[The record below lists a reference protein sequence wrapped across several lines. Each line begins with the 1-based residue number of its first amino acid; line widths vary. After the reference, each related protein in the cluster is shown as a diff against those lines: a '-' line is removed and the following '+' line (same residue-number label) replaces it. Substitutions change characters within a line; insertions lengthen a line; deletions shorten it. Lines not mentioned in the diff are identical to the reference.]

1 MAEKPGKNTTAA
13 CAVRGKT
20 ATRGGRKAVTEG
32 HRITIEQGTEHVR
45 VVHGGQVLAE
55 STRPLLLRET
65 GLPVRYYLPVE
76 DVRLDLLTPSETHTH
91 CPFKGD
97 ASYWSLP
104 DAPDLVWTYP
114 DPKPE
119 VAEIKDHVCF
129 YEVEVV

>member
-1 MAEKPGKNTTAA
+1 VTT
-13 CAVRGKT
+13 
-20 ATRGGRKAVTEG
+20 G
-32 HRITIEQGTEHVR
+32 HRITIEHGTEHVR
-45 VVHGGQVLAE
+45 VVHDGQVLAE

-65 GLPVRYYLPVE
+65 GFPVRYYLPIG
-76 DVRLDLLTPSETHTH
+76 DVRTELLEPSETRTH

-104 DAPDLVWTYP
+104 GAPDLVWTYP

-129 YEVEVV
+129 YEVEVM